1 MGTDSRAFGSWRLQG
16 GRYEQPGLPVEVL
29 AEFARYERLVVDVA
43 RGLYK
48 QRHASRQRVPRGF
61 ASSFSLR
68 LSDIRRGSVIPVLER
83 TAVDADALFDDRDA
97 GIFEEARMIIQDA
110 LRSIQD
116 GSGIPRTFPP
126 HALREFSRFGRSL
139 RDDELIEFDSGTPN
153 SVIYSQPVRRQIQ
166 EQARLERFEI
176 ETLVSGQVVG
186 VSADKGIFEFRLTRG
201 DKVVPGRFSSDDIV
215 ADLKQYLDLST
226 MAPTVAINAVA
237 IQSMNEEIIEIQDV
251 LSIEPVLPPEWS
263 ERLAEL
269 HDLEAGWLDGVG
281 QQVSRKV
288 LREAES
294 LLLEFLD
301 EQIQRPYIYPTED
314 GGVQLEWPYSAG
326 EVTLTVTADEK
337 VEAYAFSKEDD
348 RESDRTFHWRQ
359 LSEITEFVIGGITE
373 YAD

>member
-1 MGTDSRAFGSWRLQG
+1 MAEESRAFGSWRLRG
-16 GRYEQPGLPVEVL
+16 GRYEDPGLPVEVL
-29 AEFARYERLVVDVA
+29 AEFARYERLIVDVA

-68 LSDIRRGSVIPVLER
+68 LSDIRLGSVIPVLER
-83 TAVDADALFDDRDA
+83 RTVDTDALFDDRDA
-97 GIFEEARMIIQDA
+97 GIFEEARIVIEDA
-110 LRSIQD
+110 LRSIQA

-139 RDDELIEFDSGTPN
+139 RDDEFIEFESGTPEA
-153 SVIYSQPVRRQIQ
+153 VIYSQSVRRQIH

-176 ETLVSGQVVG
+176 ETLVSGQIVG
-186 VSADKGIFEFRLTRG
+186 VSADKGTFEFRLTRG
-201 DKVVPGRFSSDDIV
+201 ERVVSGRFSSDDIV
-215 ADLKQYLDLST
+215 ADLKQYLDRST

-237 IQSMNEEIIEIQDV
+237 IQSMNEDIIEIQDV
-251 LSIEPVLPPEWS
+251 LSIEPVLPSAWS

-269 HDLEAGWLDGVG
+269 HDLQAGWLDGIG
-281 QQVSRKV
+281 QEVSRKV

-301 EQIQRPYIYPTED
+301 EQVERPYIYPTED
-314 GGVQLEWPYSAG
+314 GGVQFEWPYSAG
-326 EVTLTVTADEK
+326 EVTVTVTPGEK

-348 RESDRTFHWRQ
+348 REREKVFHWRQ
-359 LSEITEFVIGGITE
+359 LSEITEFVIGGISE

>member
-97 GIFEEARMIIQDA
+97 GIFEEARTVIQDA

-126 HALREFSRFGRSL
+126 HALREFSSFGRSL
-139 RDDELIEFDSGTPN
+139 RGDEFIEFDSGT
-153 SVIYSQPVRRQIQ
+153 SGAVIYSQPVRRQIQ

-201 DKVVPGRFSSDDIV
+201 DRVVPGHFSSDDIV
-215 ADLKQYLDLST
+215 ADLKQYLDRST

-237 IQSMNEEIIEIQDV
+237 IQSMNEDIIEIQDV

-263 ERLAEL
+263 DRLVEL

-288 LREAES
+288 LREVES

-301 EQIQRPYIYPTED
+301 EQVQRPYIYPTED

-326 EVTLTVTADEK
+326 EVTLTVTSDEK
-337 VEAYAFSKEDD
+337 VEADAFSKGDD

>member
-1 MGTDSRAFGSWRLQG
+1 MGTNSRAFGSWRLQG
-16 GRYEQPGLPVEVL
+16 GRYEQQGLPVEVL

-83 TAVDADALFDDRDA
+83 TAVDDDALFDDRDA
-97 GIFEEARMIIQDA
+97 GIFDEARMVIQDA
-110 LRSIQD
+110 LRSIQE

-139 RDDELIEFDSGTPN
+139 RDDEIIEFDSGTP
-153 SVIYSQPVRRQIQ
+153 SAVIYSQPVRRQIQ

-215 ADLKQYLDLST
+215 ADLKQYLDRST

-251 LSIEPVLPPEWS
+251 LSIEPVLPLEWS

-288 LREAES
+288 LREVES

-301 EQIQRPYIYPTED
+301 EQVQRPYIYPTED

-326 EVTLTVTADEK
+326 EVTLTVTPDEK
-337 VEAYAFSKEDD
+337 VEAFAFSKEDD
-348 RESDRTFHWRQ
+348 RERDRTFHWRQ

>member
-48 QRHASRQRVPRGF
+48 KRHASRQRVPRGF

-97 GIFEEARMIIQDA
+97 GIFEEARMVIQDA

-139 RDDELIEFDSGTPN
+139 RDDELIEFDSGT
-153 SVIYSQPVRRQIQ
+153 SSAVIYSQPVRRQIQ

-215 ADLKQYLDLST
+215 ADLKQYLDRST

-281 QQVSRKV
+281 KQVSRKV
-288 LREAES
+288 LREVES

-301 EQIQRPYIYPTED
+301 EQVQRPFIYPTEE
-314 GGVQLEWPYSAG
+314 GGVQLEWPYSTG
-326 EVTLTVTADEK
+326 EVTLSITPDEK
-337 VEAYAFSKEDD
+337 VEAFAFSKEDD
-348 RESDRTFHWRQ
+348 RENDRTFHWRQ
-359 LSEITEFVIGGITE
+359 LSEIAEFVIGGIIE

>member
-139 RDDELIEFDSGTPN
+139 RDDELIEFDSGTP
-153 SVIYSQPVRRQIQ
+153 SAVIYSQPVRRQIQ

-251 LSIEPVLPPEWS
+251 LSIEPVLPPGWS

-288 LREAES
+288 LRAAES

-301 EQIQRPYIYPTED
+301 EQVKRPYIYPTED

-326 EVTLTVTADEK
+326 EVTLTVTSDEK

>member
-1 MGTDSRAFGSWRLQG
+1 MGEISRAFGSWRLQG
-16 GRYEQPGLPVEVL
+16 GRYEEPGLPVEVL
-29 AEFARYERLVVDVA
+29 AEFARYERLVIDVA

-83 TAVDADALFDDRDA
+83 TTVDADVLFDDRDA
-97 GIFEEARMIIQDA
+97 GIFDEARVVIQDA
-110 LRSIQD
+110 LRSIQA
-116 GSGIPRTFPP
+116 GSGIPRNFPP

-139 RDDELIEFDSGTPN
+139 RDDEIIEFDSGTPN
-153 SVIYSQPVRRQIQ
+153 SVIYSQSVRRQIH

-201 DKVVPGRFSSDDIV
+201 EKVVPGRFSSDDIV
-215 ADLKQYLDLST
+215 ADLKQYLDRST

-237 IQSMNEEIIEIQDV
+237 IQSINEDIIEIQDV
-251 LSIEPVLPPEWS
+251 LSIEPVLPADWS
-263 ERLAEL
+263 DRLSEL

-281 QQVSRKV
+281 QPVSRKV
-288 LREAES
+288 LREVES

-301 EQIQRPYIYPTED
+301 EQVQRPYIYPTED

-326 EVTLTVTADEK
+326 EVTLTVTPDDK
-337 VEAYAFSKEDD
+337 VEAYSFSKQDD
-348 RESDRTFHWRQ
+348 RECDKTFHWRQ
-359 LSEITEFVIGGITE
+359 LNEIAEFVIGGIAE

>member
-1 MGTDSRAFGSWRLQG
+1 MGENSRVFGSWRLRG
-16 GRYEQPGLPVEVL
+16 GRYERPGLPVEVL

-68 LSDIRRGSVIPVLER
+68 LSDIQRGSVIPVLER
-83 TAVDADALFDDRDA
+83 TDVDADALFDDRDA
-97 GIFEEARMIIQDA
+97 GIFEEARVVIQDA
-110 LRSIQD
+110 LRSIQE
-116 GSGIPRTFPP
+116 GSGIPRNFPP

-139 RDDELIEFDSGTPN
+139 RGDEVIEFDGGTPN
-153 SVIYSQPVRRQIQ
+153 SVVYSQAVRRQIQ
-166 EQARLERFEI
+166 EQARLDKFEI
-176 ETLVSGQVVG
+176 ETLISGQVVG

-201 DKVVPGRFSSDDIV
+201 DKVVVGRFSSDDIV
-215 ADLKQYLDLST
+215 PELKQYLDLST

-237 IQSMNEEIIEIQDV
+237 IQSIDGEVIEIQDV

-263 ERLAEL
+263 DRLSEL

-281 QQVSRKV
+281 QEVSRKV
-288 LREAES
+288 LREVES

-301 EQIQRPYIYPTED
+301 EQVQRPYIYPTEH

-326 EVTLTVTADEK
+326 EVTLTVTSDEK

-348 RESDRTFHWRQ
+348 RESDQTFHWRQ
-359 LSEITEFVIGGITE
+359 LSEITEFVIGGIAE

>member
-139 RDDELIEFDSGTPN
+139 RDDELIEFDSGTSN
-153 SVIYSQPVRRQIQ
+153 AVIYSQPVRRQIQ

-263 ERLAEL
+263 ERLTEL

-301 EQIQRPYIYPTED
+301 EQVKRPYIYPTED

-326 EVTLTVTADEK
+326 EVTLTVTSDEK

>member
-83 TAVDADALFDDRDA
+83 TAIDADALFDDRDA

-139 RDDELIEFDSGTPN
+139 RDDELIEFDSGTAN
-153 SVIYSQPVRRQIQ
+153 AVVYSQPVRRQIQ

-176 ETLVSGQVVG
+176 ETFVSGQVVG

-201 DKVVPGRFSSDDIV
+201 DKVVPGRFSSDDVV

-263 ERLAEL
+263 ERLAAL

-301 EQIQRPYIYPTED
+301 EQVQRPYIYPTED

-326 EVTLTVTADEK
+326 EVMLTVTSDEK
-337 VEAYAFSKEDD
+337 VEAYAFSKEND

-359 LSEITEFVIGGITE
+359 LSEITEFVIGGVTE

>member
-1 MGTDSRAFGSWRLQG
+1 MGTHSRAFGSWRLQG

-139 RDDELIEFDSGTPN
+139 RDDELIEFDSGTSN
-153 SVIYSQPVRRQIQ
+153 AVIYSQPVRRQIQ

-186 VSADKGIFEFRLTRG
+186 VSADKGVFEFRLTRG

-237 IQSMNEEIIEIQDV
+237 IQSMNEDIIEIQDV

-288 LREAES
+288 LRQAES

-301 EQIQRPYIYPTED
+301 EQVKRPYIYPTED
-314 GGVQLEWPYSAG
+314 GGVQLEWPYSSG
-326 EVTLTVTADEK
+326 EVTLTITSDEK

-348 RESDRTFHWRQ
+348 RENDRAFHWRQ

>member
-16 GRYEQPGLPVEVL
+16 GRYEQQGLPVEVL

-83 TAVDADALFDDRDA
+83 TVVDDDALFDDRDA
-97 GIFEEARMIIQDA
+97 GIFDEARMVIQDA
-110 LRSIQD
+110 LRSIQE

-139 RDDELIEFDSGTPN
+139 RDDEIIEFDSGTP
-153 SVIYSQPVRRQIQ
+153 SAVIYSQTVRRQIQ

-215 ADLKQYLDLST
+215 ADLKQYLDRST

-251 LSIEPVLPPEWS
+251 LSIEPVLPLEWS

-288 LREAES
+288 LREVES

-301 EQIQRPYIYPTED
+301 EQVQRPYIYPTED

-326 EVTLTVTADEK
+326 EVTLTVTPDEK
-337 VEAYAFSKEDD
+337 VEAFAFSKEDD